1 MPTLIRSVRNNY
13 PNSVTLQVPGFDP
26 LNPVTIASLVTLDLL
41 SVMTADMLNA
51 MQDYLVDLV
60 AAGELTV
67 MATIDSVALY
77 LPLPKVS
84 SSVDAL
90 AVHADVT
97 NAVLFTPLATGM
109 YSVSVYAVCTA
120 SATGGDAA
128 PTLLVGWTDETGFN
142 QNYVATPLG
151 ANATLITYTV
161 FPVWDIAPNPIVYTL
176 SGGVYGTLRYD
187 LHFVV
192 EQL

>member
-1 MPTLIRSVRNNY
+1 MATYIRSVRNNR
-13 PNSVTLQVPGFDP
+13 PNTVYLRVPGFDP
-26 LNPVTIASLVTLDLL
+26 LNPLFIASEVTVDLL
-41 SVMTADMLNA
+41 SVTTADTLAA
-51 MQDYLVDLV
+51 MQRYLAALV

-67 MATIDSVALY
+67 TATIDSAALY
-77 LPLPKVS
+77 LPVPSVS
-84 SSVDAL
+84 SSVNAI
-90 AVHADVT
+90 AVASDVT
-97 NAVLFTPLATGM
+97 DAVLFTPAATGM

-120 SATGGDAA
+120 SATGGDVA

-151 ANATLITYTV
+151 ANATLITYEV
-161 FPVWDIAPNPIVYTL
+161 FPVWDIAGNPIVYTL
-176 SGGVYGTLRYD
+176 QGGVYGTLRYN